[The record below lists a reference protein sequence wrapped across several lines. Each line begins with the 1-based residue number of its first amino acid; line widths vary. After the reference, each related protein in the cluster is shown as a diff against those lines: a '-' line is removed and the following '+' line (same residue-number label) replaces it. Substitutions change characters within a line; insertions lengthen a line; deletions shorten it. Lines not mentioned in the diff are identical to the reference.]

1 MAKKKSAEAAAPKS
15 NKKAEKANAPK
26 DNSLF
31 WTMMSVAVAFVGAAI
46 AKQLLN
52 LLWRAATGKN
62 PPTNP
67 SSPDVQAGEAVTW
80 AVASGA
86 AIALARIL
94 ATRRAAG
101 YYARSTGHLP
111 PGLEQSAKS

>member
-1 MAKKKSAEAAAPKS
+1 MAKKKPVEAA
-15 NKKAEKANAPK
+15 APK

-31 WTMMSVAVAFVGAAI
+31 WSMMSVAVALVGAAV

-101 YYARSTGHLP
+101 YYAKSTGHLP
-111 PGLEQSAKS
+111 PGLEQSANS

>member
-1 MAKKKSAEAAAPKS
+1 MAKKKPVEAA
-15 NKKAEKANAPK
+15 APK

-31 WTMMSVAVAFVGAAI
+31 WSMMSVAVALVGAAV

-101 YYARSTGHLP
+101 YYAKSTGHLP
-111 PGLEQSAKS
+111 PGLEQPANS

>member
-1 MAKKKSAEAAAPKS
+1 MAKKKPAEAA
-15 NKKAEKANAPK
+15 APK

-31 WTMMSVAVAFVGAAI
+31 WSMMSVAVAFVGAAV

-80 AVASGA
+80 AVERATGWNAVMEPWSVL
-86 AIALARIL
+86 LAVGFAGL
-94 ATRRAAG
+94 VGVFFGYYPARRAARLQPIV
-101 YYARSTGHLP
+101 ALRH
-111 PGLEQSAKS
+111 E